1 MAEEST
7 DRGERG
13 SFWARYVAFAERRWA
28 LILVVVALIAA
39 GAYVGLGHLTID
51 ARIEALLPDDTPSQ
65 LAIAELKDR
74 AATTAPLVLAVASD
88 DPELNRRLAGEIREA
103 VAEWPETRWAVD
115 ERSPEPFLD
124 RRLLWLPAEEL
135 ETLAERVD
143 RLVEYQRC
151 EANPMCFTLEDRPE
165 LPTEEELRELFLAQP
180 EVEGLA
186 TFVGGGDGELP
197 TDEESLGSVGGLCA
211 DGGRVCI
218 VEASLEG
225 NASNL
230 GFASE
235 ILDRSRAV
243 LDSVRPDDAP
253 ESLQLVVSGRYRTA
267 PLTAE
272 RVGDDLQATSIA
284 GLVLLVLLVIAQ
296 FRGPRAAFVLLAPVG
311 LAILATLGIL
321 GFVHP
326 TLNLISAF
334 TLAIL
339 AGLGIDFGLH
349 LLTHYGERRQEG
361 EAPAEAMVSTLE
373 SMWRSAS
380 TAAATTACAV
390 AALGAAD
397 FRGFAEM
404 GLNAA
409 LGIGLSLL
417 AFLFVFPWLVLL
429 LDRLVKEKGSPT
441 RYLPFDRIRS
451 PGRGTLGAIVVG
463 GVLLAMVGA
472 GIGAGVVGPGLTFEQ
487 DFGKLQPPNLG
498 HGISA
503 VEDARGGT
511 SGVMVY
517 LLADDPEA
525 LEAAAR
531 DVAEREMPTDQTLL
545 VTPRTLVP
553 ADQEAKLA
561 AIGRMRQA
569 VARVRGHLEGEA
581 LERVEAV
588 EPLLAIDQPFTADD
602 LPLWAK
608 DLLVEADGS
617 TGRMGLLY
625 LKMRAADAALM
636 EDLAGR
642 IQTWREANPAVTF
655 ASPHAVLGEVVPGLQ
670 KDAPTMIL
678 LALLGL
684 TIATLLI
691 GRSVRRTLWVLSP
704 VLLAAGMAA
713 GMLVLVGVKLNLYDL
728 LVVPVAFGVAIDGAV
743 YVVWAMRDDR
753 ASELPTASRAVLGS
767 TLTTMSAFG
776 ALMVASNPGLASIG
790 HAAIVCIGLTIFTN
804 LFWLPAALSLT
815 GETRGQAPPSEPP
828 TK

>member
-1 MAEEST
+1 MADEST
-7 DRGERG
+7 EQPGPG
-13 SFWARYVAFAERRWA
+13 FWARYVAFAQRRWWVVLA
-28 LILVVVALIAA
+28 LVAALAA
-39 GAYVGLGHLTID
+39 GSFVGVRHLSID

-74 AATTAPLVLAVASD
+74 VATSAPLVLAVASD
-88 DPELNRRLAGEIREA
+88 DPELNRRLARQIRDA

-115 ERSPEPFLD
+115 QRSPEPFLE
-124 RRLLWLPAEEL
+124 RRLLWLPTDEL
-135 ETLAERVD
+135 EGLAERVE
-143 RLVEYQRC
+143 RLVEHQRC
-151 EANPMCFTLEDRPE
+151 EANPMCFTLEDPPE
-165 LPTEEELRELFLAQP
+165 LPDEEELRELFLAQP

-186 TFVGGGDGELP
+186 TFVGGGSDRDAELP
-197 TDEESLGSVGGLCA
+197 TDGSMESVGRLCA
-211 DGGRVCI
+211 DEGRVCI
-218 VEASLEG
+218 VEASLDGEG
-225 NASNL
+225 GNL
-230 GFASE
+230 QFAGE
-235 ILDRSRAV
+235 ILDRSQELFDA
-243 LDSVRPDDAP
+243 VRPADAP
-253 ESLQLVVSGRYRTA
+253 ESLSLAVSGRYRNA
-267 PLTAE
+267 PLLAK

-311 LAILATLGIL
+311 LAVWVTLGIL

-361 EAPAEAMVSTLE
+361 ESPEVAMVSTLE

-380 TAAATTACAV
+380 TAAATTACAF
-390 AALGAAD
+390 AALGAAE

-409 LGIGLSLL
+409 LGIAMSLL

-429 LDRLVKEKGSPT
+429 LDRVVKEKGSPT
-441 RYLPFDRIRS
+441 RYLPFDRVRA
-451 PGRGTLGAIVVG
+451 PARGTLRALVVL
-463 GVLLAMVGA
+463 GVILAVVGA

-487 DFGKLQPPNLG
+487 DFGKLQPPDLG
-498 HGISA
+498 HGIDG
-503 VEDARGGT
+503 VQDARGGT
-511 SGVMVY
+511 SGAMVY
-517 LLADDPEA
+517 LLADDSDA

-531 DVAEREMPTDQTLL
+531 DLAGREMPTDQSLL

-553 ADQEAKLA
+553 GDQEAKLA
-561 AIGRMRQA
+561 AIGRMREA
-569 VARVRGHLEGEA
+569 VASVRGHLEGDA
-581 LERVEAV
+581 AERVAAV
-588 EPLLAIDQPFTADD
+588 EPLLAIEEPFTADD

-608 DLLVEADGS
+608 DLLVEANGS

-636 EDLAGR
+636 EDLANR
-642 IQTWREANPAVTF
+642 IQTWRDANPAVTF

-684 TIATLLI
+684 TLATLVI

-743 YVVWAMRDDR
+743 YVVWAMRDER
-753 ASELPTASRAVLGS
+753 ASDLPIASRAVMGS
-767 TLTTMSAFG
+767 TLTTMAAFG
-776 ALMVASNPGLASIG
+776 SLMVASNPGLASIG
-790 HAAIVCIGLTIFTN
+790 HAAIVCIGLTLFTN
-804 LFWLPAALSLT
+804 LIWLPAALSLPQKQ
-815 GETRGQAPPSEPP
+815 RGQDPPADPP
-828 TK
+828 

>member
-7 DRGERG
+7 DQGASG

-28 LILVVVALIAA
+28 LILVAVVTVAA
-39 GAYVGLGHLTID
+39 GAYLGVQRLRID

-65 LAIAELKDR
+65 RAIAELEER

-88 DPELNRRLAGEIREA
+88 DPALNRRLAGQIRAA
-103 VAEWPETRWAVD
+103 VAQWPETRWAVD
-115 ERSPEPFLD
+115 RRSPEPFLD
-124 RRLLWLPAEEL
+124 RRLLWLPADEL
-135 ETLAERVD
+135 DALAERVE
-143 RLVEYQRC
+143 RLVEHQRC
-151 EANPMCFTLEDRPE
+151 EANPMCFTLEDPPE
-165 LPTEEELRELFLAQP
+165 LPTEAELRELFLAQP

-186 TFVGGGDGELP
+186 TFVGGDEGELP
-197 TDEESLGSVGGLCA
+197 TDEASRTAVGGLCA

-235 ILDRSRAV
+235 ILDRSREVFDA
-243 LDSVRPDDAP
+243 VRPVDAP
-253 ESLQLVVSGRYRTA
+253 ESLRMVVSGRYRTA

-272 RVGDDLQATSIA
+272 RVGDDLQATSTA

-296 FRGPRAAFVLLAPVG
+296 FRGPRAALVLLAPVG
-311 LAILATLGIL
+311 LAILVTLGIL

-361 EAPAEAMVSTLE
+361 DAPPEAMVSTLD

-380 TAAATTACAV
+380 TAAATTACAF
-390 AALGAAD
+390 AALGAAE

-409 LGIGLSLL
+409 LGIALSLL

-429 LDRLVKEKGSPT
+429 LDRLVAEKGSPT
-441 RYLPFDRIRS
+441 RYLPFDRIRA
-451 PGRGTLGAIVVG
+451 PGRPTLRAIVVA
-463 GVLLAMVGA
+463 GVAFAMVGA
-472 GIGAGVVGPGLTFEQ
+472 GIGAGVIGPGLTFEQ

-517 LLADDPEA
+517 LLADDPDA

-531 DVAEREMPTDQTLL
+531 DVAGREMPTDQTLL

-553 ADQEAKLA
+553 ADQAAKLV
-561 AIGRMRQA
+561 AIGRMREA
-569 VARVRGHLEGEA
+569 VGRVRGHLEGAA

-588 EPLLAIDQPFTADD
+588 EPLLAVAEPFTAAD
-602 LPLWAK
+602 LPLWAR

-636 EDLAGR
+636 EDLAER
-642 IQTWREANPAVTF
+642 IERWREGNPAVTF

-670 KDAPTMIL
+670 QDAPTMIL

-684 TIATLLI
+684 TVATLVI
-691 GRSVRRTLWVLSP
+691 GRSARRTLWVLSP
-704 VLLAAGMAA
+704 VLLASGMAA

-743 YVVWAMRDDR
+743 YVVWAMRDER
-753 ASELPTASRAVLGS
+753 ASDLPTASRAVLGS
-767 TLTTMSAFG
+767 TLTTMTAFG

-804 LFWLPAALSLT
+804 LVWLPAALTLN
-815 GETRGQAPPSEPP
+815 TRGQAPPSEPP
-828 TK
+828 TT